1 MNKLYKELANCIR
14 FLSIDAVQKANSG
27 HPGMP
32 MGMADIAQ
40 VLWKKHL
47 KYNPNNPDWFDRDRF
62 VLSNGHGSMLL
73 YSLLHLTGFD
83 LPMAELKAFRQL
95 GSKTPGHPECD
106 VTPGVETT
114 TGPLGQ
120 GIANAVGMAMA
131 EKILAKKFNK
141 KETDLIDHYTYVFCG
156 DGCLMEGI
164 SHEVCS
170 FAGTQKLNKLIMLYD
185 DNEIS
190 IDGRVEGWFT
200 DDTPGRFESY
210 GWKVIREIDG
220 HNFESIDQALKEA
233 KKSDKPTLICCKT
246 EIGKGSP
253 NKAGSAD
260 AHGAALGDDEIVLTR
275 ENINWPHEPFFIPED
290 IYNDWDH
297 KSTGQ
302 NIEDQWL
309 EKLNEYAKNY
319 PSEAK
324 EFERLVSG
332 DLPVEF
338 ESTISDL
345 IKSFETDESDYA
357 SRKCSGICLDSI
369 GPVMPELIGGSA
381 DLTPSNNTQWKGAEQ
396 LSSDGTGNYLNYGV
410 REFGMSAIMN
420 GLILHGGI
428 RPYAGTFL
436 TFLDYARNAVRMSA
450 LMKLPVVY
458 VYTHDSI
465 GVGEDG
471 PTHQPVEH
479 ISMLRATP
487 GIHTWRPCD
496 GVETA
501 YAWKHALASK
511 DLPTALILSR
521 QNLPP
526 QNRNDSGLIAKG
538 GYVLREAEDEDL
550 VIIATGS
557 EVELAINSAELL
569 QAEDIKVKVVSIP
582 CTELFDS
589 QSEEYKLQVLGTKP
603 KIAIEAGSKDFW
615 YKYLNAGDEVIGLD
629 CFGES
634 APLKDLLEHFGF
646 TNEKVVETC
655 KKVLGK

>member
-1 MNKLYKELANCIR
+1 M
-14 FLSIDAVQKANSG
+14 DAVQAAKCG

-141 KETDLIDHYTYVFCG
+141 KEIDLIDHYTYVFCG

-297 KSTGQ
+297 KSIGQ

-309 EKLNEYAKNY
+309 EKLNEYAQNH

-501 YAWKHALASK
+501 YAWKHALESK

-603 KIAIEAGSKDFW
+603 KVAIEAGSKDFW

>member
-1 MNKLYKELANCIR
+1 MANQQDLANAIR
-14 FLSIDAVQKANSG
+14 ALSMDAVQAAKCG

-233 KKSDKPTLICCKT
+233 KSSDKPTLICCKT

-501 YAWKHALASK
+501 YAWKHALESK

-603 KIAIEAGSKDFW
+603 KVAIEAGSKDFW

-646 TNEKVVETC
+646 TNEKVLETC

>member
-1 MNKLYKELANCIR
+1 MANQQDLANAIR
-14 FLSIDAVQKANSG
+14 ALSMDAVQAAKCG

-297 KSTGQ
+297 KSIGQ

-309 EKLNEYAKNY
+309 EKLNEYAKNH

-338 ESTISDL
+338 ASTISDL

-501 YAWKHALASK
+501 YAWKHALESK

-526 QNRNDSGLIAKG
+526 QNRNDSGLISKG

>member
-1 MNKLYKELANCIR
+1 MANQQDLANAIR
-14 FLSIDAVQKANSG
+14 ALSMDAVQAAKCG

-40 VLWKKHL
+40 VLWKNHL

-83 LPMAELKAFRQL
+83 LPMEELKAFRQL

-141 KETDLIDHYTYVFCG
+141 KEIALIDHYTYVFCG

-164 SHEVCS
+164 SHEACS
-170 FAGTQKLNKLIMLYD
+170 LAGTQKLDKLIMLYD

-200 DDTPGRFESY
+200 DDTPARFESY
-210 GWKVIREIDG
+210 GWTVIKDVDG
-220 HNFESIDQALKEA
+220 HNFESIDKALIEA
-233 KKSDKPTLICCKT
+233 KKSNKPTLICCKT

-253 NKAGSAD
+253 NKAGLAD
-260 AHGAALGDDEIVLTR
+260 AHGAALGDDEIALTR
-275 ENINWPHEPFFIPED
+275 DNINWPYEPFFIPEE
-290 IYNDWDH
+290 IYTEWDH
-297 KSTGQ
+297 KKIGQ
-302 NIEDQWL
+302 NEEDQWS
-309 EKLNEYAKNY
+309 EKLKEYSKSYAN
-319 PSEAK
+319 EAK
-324 EFERLVSG
+324 ELERLIG
-332 DLPVEF
+332 GELPENF
-338 ESTISDL
+338 DTTISDL
-345 IKSFETDESDYA
+345 ISNFEADESDYA
-357 SRKCSGICLDSI
+357 SRKCSGICLDNL
-369 GPVMPELIGGSA
+369 GPIMPELIGGSA
-381 DLTPSNNTQWKGAEQ
+381 DLSPSNNTQWKGSEQ
-396 LSSDGTGNYLNYGV
+396 LSSDGAGNYLNYGV

-458 VYTHDSI
+458 IYTHDSI

-501 YAWKHALASK
+501 FAWKHALESK
-511 DLPTALILSR
+511 EIPTALILSR

-526 QNRNDSGLIAKG
+526 QSRNDKGLISKG
-538 GYVLREAEDEDL
+538 GYVLIEAEDEDL

-557 EVELAINSAELL
+557 EIELAVNSAELL
-569 QAEDIKVKVVSIP
+569 EAEGIKVKVVSMP
-582 CTELFDS
+582 CAELFDS

-603 KIAIEAGSKDFW
+603 KVAIEAGSKDFW
-615 YKYLNAGDEVIGLD
+615 YKYLTTGDEVIGLD

-634 APLKDLLEHFGF
+634 APLKDLLTHFGF
-646 TNEKVVETC
+646 TNSKVVETC
-655 KKVLGK
+655 KKVLRK

>member
-1 MNKLYKELANCIR
+1 MANQQDLANAIR
-14 FLSIDAVQKANSG
+14 ALSMDAVQAAKCG

-47 KYNPNNPDWFDRDRF
+47 KYNPNNPEWFDRDRF

-141 KETDLIDHYTYVFCG
+141 KDIDLIDHYTYVFCG

-233 KKSDKPTLICCKT
+233 KSSDKPTLICCKT

-253 NKAGSAD
+253 NMAGSAET
-260 AHGAALGDDEIVLTR
+260 HGAALGDDEIALTR

-290 IYNDWDH
+290 IYNEWDH
-297 KSTGQ
+297 KGIGQ

-309 EKLNEYAKNY
+309 EKLKEYAKNY
-319 PSEAK
+319 KSEAK
-324 EFERLVSG
+324 EFERLVTG
-332 DLPVEF
+332 DLPVKF

-345 IKSFETDESDYA
+345 IKKFETDETDYA
-357 SRKCSGICLDSI
+357 SRKCSGICLDGL

-396 LSSDGTGNYLNYGV
+396 LSSDGTGNYINYGV

-420 GLILHGGI
+420 GLVLHGGI

-487 GIHTWRPCD
+487 GINTWRPCD

-501 YAWKHALASK
+501 YAWKHALESK

-526 QNRNDSGLIAKG
+526 QSRNDSGLIDKG
-538 GYVLREAEDEDL
+538 GYVLLEAEDEDL

-569 QAEDIKVKVVSIP
+569 QAEGIKVKVVSIP
-582 CTELFDS
+582 CTEIFDS

-603 KIAIEAGSKDFW
+603 KVAIEAGTKDFW

-655 KKVLGK
+655 KKVLEK

>member
-1 MNKLYKELANCIR
+1 MANQQDLANAIR
-14 FLSIDAVQKANSG
+14 ALSMDAVQAAKCG

-47 KYNPNNPDWFDRDRF
+47 KYNPNNPEWFDRDRF

-141 KETDLIDHYTYVFCG
+141 KDIDLIDHYTYVFCG

-233 KKSDKPTLICCKT
+233 KSSDKPTLICCKT

-253 NKAGSAD
+253 NMAGSAD
-260 AHGAALGDDEIVLTR
+260 THGAALGDDEIALTR

-290 IYNDWDH
+290 IYNEWDH
-297 KSTGQ
+297 KGIGQ

-309 EKLNEYAKNY
+309 EKLKEYAKNY
-319 PSEAK
+319 KSEAK
-324 EFERLVSG
+324 EFERLVTG
-332 DLPVEF
+332 DLPVKF

-345 IKSFETDESDYA
+345 IKKFETDETDYA
-357 SRKCSGICLDSI
+357 SRKCSGICLDGL

-396 LSSDGTGNYLNYGV
+396 LSSDGTGNYINYGV

-420 GLILHGGI
+420 GLVLHGGI

-487 GIHTWRPCD
+487 GINTWRPCD

-501 YAWKHALASK
+501 YAWKHALESK

-526 QNRNDSGLIAKG
+526 QSRNDSGLIDKG
-538 GYVLREAEDEDL
+538 GYVLLEAEDEDL

-569 QAEDIKVKVVSIP
+569 QAEGIKVKVVSIP
-582 CTELFDS
+582 CTEIFDS

-603 KIAIEAGSKDFW
+603 KVAIEAGSKDFW

-655 KKVLGK
+655 KKVLEK

>member
-1 MNKLYKELANCIR
+1 MANQQDLANAIR
-14 FLSIDAVQKANSG
+14 ALSMDAVQAAKCG

-141 KETDLIDHYTYVFCG
+141 KEIDLIDHYTYVFCG

-233 KKSDKPTLICCKT
+233 KNSDKPTLICCKT

-290 IYNDWDH
+290 IYKDWDH
-297 KSTGQ
+297 KSIGQ

-309 EKLNEYAKNY
+309 EKLNEYAKNHA
-319 PSEAK
+319 SEAK

-501 YAWKHALASK
+501 YAWKHALESK

-569 QAEDIKVKVVSIP
+569 QAEGIKVKVVSIP

-589 QSEEYKLQVLGTKP
+589 QSEEYKLQVLGIKP
-603 KIAIEAGSKDFW
+603 KVAIEAGSKDFW

>member
-1 MNKLYKELANCIR
+1 MANQQDLANAIR
-14 FLSIDAVQKANSG
+14 ALSMDAVQAAKCG

-47 KYNPNNPDWFDRDRF
+47 KYNPNNPEWFDRDRF

-141 KETDLIDHYTYVFCG
+141 KDIDLIDHYTYVFCG

-233 KKSDKPTLICCKT
+233 KSSDKPTLICCKT

-253 NKAGSAD
+253 NMAGSAD
-260 AHGAALGDDEIVLTR
+260 THGAALGDDEIALTR

-290 IYNDWDH
+290 IYNEWDH
-297 KSTGQ
+297 KGIGQ

-309 EKLNEYAKNY
+309 EKLKEYAKNY
-319 PSEAK
+319 KSEAK
-324 EFERLVSG
+324 EFERLVTG
-332 DLPVEF
+332 DLPVKF

-345 IKSFETDESDYA
+345 IKKFETDETDYA
-357 SRKCSGICLDSI
+357 SRKCSGICLDGL

-396 LSSDGTGNYLNYGV
+396 LSSDGTGNYINYGV

-420 GLILHGGI
+420 GLVLHGGI

-487 GIHTWRPCD
+487 GINTWRPCD

-501 YAWKHALASK
+501 YAWKHALESK

-526 QNRNDSGLIAKG
+526 QSRNDSGLIDKG
-538 GYVLREAEDEDL
+538 GYVLLEAEDEDL

-569 QAEDIKVKVVSIP
+569 QAEGIKVKVVSIP
-582 CTELFDS
+582 CTEIFDS

-603 KIAIEAGSKDFW
+603 KVAIEAGTKDFW

-655 KKVLGK
+655 KKVLEK

>member
-1 MNKLYKELANCIR
+1 MANQQDLANAIR
-14 FLSIDAVQKANSG
+14 ALSMDAVQAAKCG

-141 KETDLIDHYTYVFCG
+141 KEIDLIDHYTYVFCG

-233 KKSDKPTLICCKT
+233 KNSDKPTLICCKT

-290 IYNDWDH
+290 IYKDWDH
-297 KSTGQ
+297 KSIGQ

-309 EKLNEYAKNY
+309 EKLNEYAKNHA
-319 PSEAK
+319 SEAK

-501 YAWKHALASK
+501 YAWKHALESK

-589 QSEEYKLQVLGTKP
+589 QSEEYKLQVLGNKP
-603 KIAIEAGSKDFW
+603 KVAIEAGSKDFW

>member
-1 MNKLYKELANCIR
+1 MANQQDLANAIR
-14 FLSIDAVQKANSG
+14 ALSMDAVQAAKCG

-233 KKSDKPTLICCKT
+233 KNSDKPTLICCKT

-290 IYNDWDH
+290 IYKDWDH
-297 KSTGQ
+297 KSIGQ

-309 EKLNEYAKNY
+309 EKLNEYAKNH

-501 YAWKHALASK
+501 YAWKHALESE

-603 KIAIEAGSKDFW
+603 KVAIEAGSKDFW
-615 YKYLNAGDEVIGLD
+615 YKYLNVGDEVIGLD

-646 TNEKVVETC
+646 TNEKVIETC

>member
-1 MNKLYKELANCIR
+1 MANQQDLANAIR
-14 FLSIDAVQKANSG
+14 ALSMDAVQAAKCG

-40 VLWKKHL
+40 VLWKNHL

-83 LPMAELKAFRQL
+83 LPMDELKAFRQL

-141 KETDLIDHYTYVFCG
+141 KEIALIDHYTYVFCG

-164 SHEVCS
+164 SHEACS
-170 FAGTQKLNKLIMLYD
+170 LAGTQKLDKLIMLYD

-200 DDTPGRFESY
+200 DDTPARFESY
-210 GWKVIREIDG
+210 GWTVIKDVDG
-220 HNFESIDQALKEA
+220 HNFESIDKALIEA
-233 KKSDKPTLICCKT
+233 KKSNKPTLICCKT

-253 NKAGSAD
+253 NKAGLAD
-260 AHGAALGDDEIVLTR
+260 AHGAALGDDEIALTR
-275 ENINWPHEPFFIPED
+275 DNINWPYEPFFIPEE
-290 IYNDWDH
+290 IYTEWDH
-297 KSTGQ
+297 KKIGQ
-302 NIEDQWL
+302 NEEDQWS
-309 EKLNEYAKNY
+309 EKLKEYSKSYAN
-319 PSEAK
+319 EAK
-324 EFERLVSG
+324 ELERLISG
-332 DLPVEF
+332 ELPENF
-338 ESTISDL
+338 DTTISDL
-345 IKSFETDESDYA
+345 ISNFEADESDYA
-357 SRKCSGICLDSI
+357 SRKCSGICLDNL
-369 GPVMPELIGGSA
+369 GPIMPELIGGSA
-381 DLTPSNNTQWKGAEQ
+381 DLSPSNNTQWKGSQQ
-396 LSSDGTGNYLNYGV
+396 LSSDGAGNYLNYGV

-458 VYTHDSI
+458 IYTHDSI

-501 YAWKHALASK
+501 FAWKHALESK
-511 DLPTALILSR
+511 EIPTALILSR

-526 QNRNDSGLIAKG
+526 QSRNDKGLISKG
-538 GYVLREAEDEDL
+538 GYVLIEAENEDL

-557 EVELAINSAELL
+557 EIELAVNSAELL
-569 QAEDIKVKVVSIP
+569 EAEGIKVKVVSIP
-582 CTELFDS
+582 CAELFDS

-603 KIAIEAGSKDFW
+603 KVAIEAGSKDFW
-615 YKYLNAGDEVIGLD
+615 YKYLTTGDEVIGLD

-634 APLKDLLEHFGF
+634 APLKDLLTHFGF
-646 TNEKVVETC
+646 TNSKVVETC

>member
-1 MNKLYKELANCIR
+1 MANQQDLANAIR
-14 FLSIDAVQKANSG
+14 ALSMDAVQAAKCG

-40 VLWKKHL
+40 VLWKNHL

-83 LPMAELKAFRQL
+83 LPMEELKAFRQL

-141 KETDLIDHYTYVFCG
+141 KEIALIDHYTYVFCG

-164 SHEVCS
+164 SHEACS
-170 FAGTQKLNKLIMLYD
+170 LAGTQKLDKLIMLYD

-200 DDTPGRFESY
+200 DDTPARFESY
-210 GWKVIREIDG
+210 GWTVIKDVDG
-220 HNFESIDQALKEA
+220 HNFESIDKALIEA
-233 KKSDKPTLICCKT
+233 KKSNKPTLICCKT

-253 NKAGSAD
+253 NKAGLAD
-260 AHGAALGDDEIVLTR
+260 AHGAALGDDEIALTR
-275 ENINWPHEPFFIPED
+275 DNINWPYEPFFIPEE
-290 IYNDWDH
+290 IYTEWDH
-297 KSTGQ
+297 KKIGQ
-302 NIEDQWL
+302 NEEDQWS
-309 EKLNEYAKNY
+309 EKLKEYSKSYAN
-319 PSEAK
+319 EAK
-324 EFERLVSG
+324 ELERLISG
-332 DLPVEF
+332 ELPENF
-338 ESTISDL
+338 DTTISDL
-345 IKSFETDESDYA
+345 ISNFEADESDYA
-357 SRKCSGICLDSI
+357 SRKCSGICLDNL
-369 GPVMPELIGGSA
+369 GPIMPELIGGSA
-381 DLTPSNNTQWKGAEQ
+381 DLSPSNNTQWKGSEQ
-396 LSSDGTGNYLNYGV
+396 LSSDGAGNYLNYGV

-458 VYTHDSI
+458 IYTHDSI

-501 YAWKHALASK
+501 FAWKHALESK
-511 DLPTALILSR
+511 EIPTALILSR

-526 QNRNDSGLIAKG
+526 QSRNDKGLISKG
-538 GYVLREAEDEDL
+538 GYVLIEAENEDL

-557 EVELAINSAELL
+557 EIELAVNSAELL
-569 QAEDIKVKVVSIP
+569 EAEGIKVKVVSIP
-582 CTELFDS
+582 CAELFDS

-603 KIAIEAGSKDFW
+603 KVAIEAGSKDFW
-615 YKYLNAGDEVIGLD
+615 YKYLTTGDEVIGLD

-634 APLKDLLEHFGF
+634 APLKDLLTHFGF
-646 TNEKVVETC
+646 TNSKVVETC

>member
-1 MNKLYKELANCIR
+1 MANQQDLANAIR
-14 FLSIDAVQKANSG
+14 ALSMDAVQAAKCG

-47 KYNPNNPDWFDRDRF
+47 KYNPNNPEWFDRDRF

-141 KETDLIDHYTYVFCG
+141 KDIDLIDHYTYVFCG

-233 KKSDKPTLICCKT
+233 KSSDKPTLICCKT

-253 NKAGSAD
+253 NMAGSAD
-260 AHGAALGDDEIVLTR
+260 THGAALGDDEIALTR

-290 IYNDWDH
+290 IYNEWDH
-297 KSTGQ
+297 KGIGQ

-309 EKLNEYAKNY
+309 EKLKEYAKNHK
-319 PSEAK
+319 SEAQ
-324 EFERLVSG
+324 EFERLVTG

-345 IKSFETDESDYA
+345 IKKFETDETDYA
-357 SRKCSGICLDSI
+357 SRKCSGICLDGL

-396 LSSDGTGNYLNYGV
+396 LSSDGTGNYINYGV

-420 GLILHGGI
+420 GLVLHGGI

-487 GIHTWRPCD
+487 GINTWRPCD

-501 YAWKHALASK
+501 YAWKHALESK

-526 QNRNDSGLIAKG
+526 QSRNDSGLIDKG
-538 GYVLREAEDEDL
+538 GYVLLEAEDEDL

-569 QAEDIKVKVVSIP
+569 QAEGIKVKVVSIP
-582 CTELFDS
+582 CTEIFDS

-603 KIAIEAGSKDFW
+603 KVAIEAGSKDFW

-655 KKVLGK
+655 KKVLEK

>member
-1 MNKLYKELANCIR
+1 MANQQDLANAIR
-14 FLSIDAVQKANSG
+14 ALSMDAVQAAKCG

-141 KETDLIDHYTYVFCG
+141 KEIELIDHYTYVFCG

-233 KKSDKPTLICCKT
+233 KNSDKPTLICCKT

-290 IYNDWDH
+290 IYKDWDH
-297 KSTGQ
+297 KSIGQ

-309 EKLNEYAKNY
+309 EKLNEYTKNHA
-319 PSEAK
+319 SEAK

-501 YAWKHALASK
+501 YAWKHALESE

-603 KIAIEAGSKDFW
+603 KVAIEAGSKDFW

>member
-1 MNKLYKELANCIR
+1 MANQQDLANAIR
-14 FLSIDAVQKANSG
+14 ALSMDAVQAAKCG

-141 KETDLIDHYTYVFCG
+141 KEIELIDHYTYVFCG

-233 KKSDKPTLICCKT
+233 KNSDKPTLICCKT

-297 KSTGQ
+297 KSIGQ

-501 YAWKHALASK
+501 YAWKHALESK

>member
-1 MNKLYKELANCIR
+1 MANQQDLANAIR
-14 FLSIDAVQKANSG
+14 ALSMDAVQAAKCG

-260 AHGAALGDDEIVLTR
+260 AHGAALGDDEIVLTK

-297 KSTGQ
+297 KSIGQ

-501 YAWKHALASK
+501 YAWKHALESK

>member
-1 MNKLYKELANCIR
+1 MVNQQDLANAIR
-14 FLSIDAVQKANSG
+14 ALSMDAVQAAKCG

-40 VLWKKHL
+40 VLWKKYL

-200 DDTPGRFESY
+200 DDTPVRFESY

-290 IYNDWDH
+290 IYKDWDH
-297 KSTGQ
+297 KSIGQ

-309 EKLNEYAKNY
+309 EKLNEYAKNHA
-319 PSEAK
+319 SEAK

-501 YAWKHALASK
+501 YAWKHALESK

-615 YKYLNAGDEVIGLD
+615 YKYLNVGDEVIGLD

>member
-1 MNKLYKELANCIR
+1 MANQQDLANAIR
-14 FLSIDAVQKANSG
+14 ALSMDAVQAAKCG

-233 KKSDKPTLICCKT
+233 KNSDKPTLICCKT

-290 IYNDWDH
+290 IYKDWDH
-297 KSTGQ
+297 KSIGQ
-302 NIEDQWL
+302 NLEDQWL

-501 YAWKHALASK
+501 YAWKHALESK
-511 DLPTALILSR
+511 DLPNALILSR

-603 KIAIEAGSKDFW
+603 KVAIEAGSKDFW

>member
-1 MNKLYKELANCIR
+1 MANQQDLANAIR
-14 FLSIDAVQKANSG
+14 ALSMDAVQAAKCG

-290 IYNDWDH
+290 IYKDWDH
-297 KSTGQ
+297 KSIGQ

-309 EKLNEYAKNY
+309 EKLNEYAKNHA
-319 PSEAK
+319 SEAK

-501 YAWKHALASK
+501 YAWKHALESK

-603 KIAIEAGSKDFW
+603 KVAIEAGSKDFW

>member
-1 MNKLYKELANCIR
+1 MANQQDLANAIR
-14 FLSIDAVQKANSG
+14 ALSMDAVQAAKCG

-290 IYNDWDH
+290 IYKDWDH
-297 KSTGQ
+297 KSIGQ

-309 EKLNEYAKNY
+309 EKLNEYAKNH

-501 YAWKHALASK
+501 YAWKHALESK

-603 KIAIEAGSKDFW
+603 KVAIEAGSKDFW

>member
-1 MNKLYKELANCIR
+1 MANQQDLANAIR
-14 FLSIDAVQKANSG
+14 ALSMDAVQAAKCG

-47 KYNPNNPDWFDRDRF
+47 KYNPNNPEWFDRDRF

-141 KETDLIDHYTYVFCG
+141 KDIDLIDHYTYVFCG

-233 KKSDKPTLICCKT
+233 KSSDKPTLICCKT

-253 NKAGSAD
+253 NMAGSAD
-260 AHGAALGDDEIVLTR
+260 THGAALGDDEIALTR

-290 IYNDWDH
+290 IYNEWDH
-297 KSTGQ
+297 KGIGQ

-309 EKLNEYAKNY
+309 EKLKEYAKNY
-319 PSEAK
+319 KSEAK
-324 EFERLVSG
+324 EFERLVTG
-332 DLPVEF
+332 DLPVKF

-345 IKSFETDESDYA
+345 IKKFETDETDYA
-357 SRKCSGICLDSI
+357 SRKCSGICLDGL

-396 LSSDGTGNYLNYGV
+396 LSSDGTGNYINYGV

-420 GLILHGGI
+420 GLLLHGGI

-487 GIHTWRPCD
+487 GINTWRPCD

-501 YAWKHALASK
+501 YAWKHALESK

-526 QNRNDSGLIAKG
+526 QSRNDSGLIDKG
-538 GYVLREAEDEDL
+538 GYVLLEAEDEDL

-569 QAEDIKVKVVSIP
+569 QAEGIKAKVVSIP
-582 CTELFDS
+582 CTEIFDS

-603 KIAIEAGSKDFW
+603 KVAIEAGTKDFW

-655 KKVLGK
+655 KKVLEK

>member
-1 MNKLYKELANCIR
+1 MANQQDLANAIR
-14 FLSIDAVQKANSG
+14 ALSMDAVQAAKCG

-141 KETDLIDHYTYVFCG
+141 KEIDLIDHYTYVFCG

-290 IYNDWDH
+290 IYKDWDH
-297 KSTGQ
+297 KSIGQ

-309 EKLNEYAKNY
+309 EKLNEYAKNH

-410 REFGMSAIMN
+410 RELGMSAIMN

-501 YAWKHALASK
+501 YAWKHALESK

-615 YKYLNAGDEVIGLD
+615 YKYLNVGDEVIGLD

>member
-1 MNKLYKELANCIR
+1 MANQQDLANAIR
-14 FLSIDAVQKANSG
+14 ALSMDAVQAAKCG

-47 KYNPNNPDWFDRDRF
+47 KYNPNNPEWFDRDRF

-141 KETDLIDHYTYVFCG
+141 KDIDLIDHYTYVFCG

-233 KKSDKPTLICCKT
+233 KSSDKPTLICCKT

-253 NKAGSAD
+253 NMAGSAD
-260 AHGAALGDDEIVLTR
+260 THGAALGDDEIALTR

-290 IYNDWDH
+290 IYNEWDH
-297 KSTGQ
+297 KGIGQ

-309 EKLNEYAKNY
+309 EKLKEYAKNHK
-319 PSEAK
+319 SEAQ
-324 EFERLVSG
+324 EFERLVTG

-338 ESTISDL
+338 ESTIFDL
-345 IKSFETDESDYA
+345 IKKFETDETDYA
-357 SRKCSGICLDSI
+357 SRKCSGICLDGL

-396 LSSDGTGNYLNYGV
+396 LNSDGTGNYINYGV

-420 GLILHGGI
+420 GLLLHGGI

-487 GIHTWRPCD
+487 GINTWRPCD

-501 YAWKHALASK
+501 YAWKHALESK

-526 QNRNDSGLIAKG
+526 QSRNDSGLIDKG
-538 GYVLREAEDEDL
+538 GYVLLEAEDEDL

-569 QAEDIKVKVVSIP
+569 QAEGIKVKVVSIP
-582 CTELFDS
+582 CTEIFDS

-603 KIAIEAGSKDFW
+603 KVAIEAGTKDFW

-655 KKVLGK
+655 KKVLEK